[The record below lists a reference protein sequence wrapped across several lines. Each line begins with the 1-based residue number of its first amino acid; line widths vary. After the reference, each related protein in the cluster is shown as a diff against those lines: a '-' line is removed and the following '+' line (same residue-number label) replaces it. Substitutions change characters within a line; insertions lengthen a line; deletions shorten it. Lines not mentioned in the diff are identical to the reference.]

1 VTKPFSP
8 RWQGRGYILTLVLAI
23 GVVITIG
30 IGTMLMYLSSANRTT
45 GRLKANRG
53 CFYAVDGANRDISRL
68 LVDELGKRD
77 SSKVLGSDLKETL
90 QVHFGYGGYGG
101 IMVPGYRIPDFAADV
116 DVSDAA
122 AELAGSVPSGLLEG
136 LSGFRREFRFALRV
150 ERVATRN
157 VCEASQAI
165 EALRVPISNFAYF
178 ASQNAE
184 IQPRLATSF
193 TIPTGNS
200 SSSVSSVAYVNGDLC
215 GNTRTR
221 LPRTLLTGSVTTACS
236 GEAPVF
242 RHCVDSSC
250 SADLLV
256 AAAKS
261 RVQTNLKGQPPLL
274 ADIANVVPKLLF
286 AFDPPVARVGRD
298 AEGATVSNDG
308 TMRFMMDPPRA
319 LENEEARRKRIG
331 ARADIRII
339 DGVVYLKNLADP
351 EAWPGIKVHSDHR
364 GIVPA
369 NRTGNEAGLILGS
382 NEDLGHDP
390 AIQIDGTNWSAYD
403 NATPGIIS
411 YGAIVPAPGLPGRYL
426 PAYRPV
432 DVTPASCTTGAD
444 AVLQPYTVA
453 SSCVV
458 GSELSRLRAG
468 AGTGF
473 VDLARGNSK
482 DRNGVAFDRRILP
495 INIDLD
501 ALAAAL
507 SANAPLRARFS
518 TDELSIYVTSTWSG
532 SMNGVGNAALPSE
545 AVLGPATALSGVPND
560 AVRTGDGQVVP
571 AMPLC
576 SEASEA
582 DSAEVDLPACSATS
596 NALRINAVRVLPV
609 SNTSGR
615 DASRRLTIATD
626 LPLYIV
632 ADQFDNV
639 TNRGN
644 PIEVIADSLTIL
656 PNNWSDANAQWSTN
670 TPLPAA
676 AATAPVRLFGSFMV
690 GALPSTASRYGGGAE
705 RALRAMVPGLRV
717 QLFGSLAQP
726 FTAVFS
732 GPPGVLASDT
742 SGTTF
747 EWPSIL
753 NVAVTRTTP
762 TILLFAPGVSV
773 PDRRRLCGYGGF
785 NSYGGYGGYG
795 GGYGGCG

>member
-1 VTKPFSP
+1 MKTLSR

-53 CFYAVDGANRDISRL
+53 CFYAVDGANRDVSRL

-77 SSKVLGSDLKETL
+77 SSKVLGADLKETL
-90 QVHFGYGGYGG
+90 QGPLGYGGYGG
-101 IMVPGYRIPDFAADV
+101 IMPPGYRIPDFAADV

-122 AELAGSVPSGLLEG
+122 AELPGSVPSGLLEG
-136 LSGFRREFRFALRV
+136 LTGFRREFRFALRV
-150 ERVATRN
+150 EREATRN
-157 VCEASQAI
+157 VCEASQSI
-165 EALRVPISNFAYF
+165 EALRVPITNFAFF

-184 IQPRLATSF
+184 IQPRLSTSF
-193 TIPTGNS
+193 TIPTGHS
-200 SSSVSSVAYVNGDLC
+200 SSTVSSIAYVNGDLC
-215 GNTRTR
+215 GNTRTL
-221 LPRTLLTGSVTTACS
+221 LPRTLLTGTVTTACS
-236 GEAPVF
+236 GESPVF

-250 SADLLV
+250 SGDLLV
-256 AAAKS
+256 TAAKD
-261 RVQTNLKGQPPLL
+261 RVQTNLKGQAPLL
-274 ADIANVVPKLLF
+274 ADSADVVPKLLF
-286 AFDPPVARVGRD
+286 AFDPPVARDGRG
-298 AEGATVSNDG
+298 AEGARVSNDG

-319 LENEEARRKRIG
+319 LENVEARRKRI
-331 ARADIRII
+331 AAKADIRII
-339 DGVVYLKNLADP
+339 DGVVYLKDGADP

-364 GIVPA
+364 GLVPA
-369 NRTGNEAGLILGS
+369 HKTGNDASSILG
-382 NEDLGHDP
+382 NGEDLGHDP
-390 AIQIDGTNWSAYD
+390 NIQVDGTNWSAYD
-403 NATPGIIS
+403 NATPGIVS
-411 YGAIVPAPGLPGRYL
+411 YGAIVPAPGLPGRYF

-432 DVTPASCTTGAD
+432 DVTPAACTTGAD

-453 SSCVV
+453 PACVV

-473 VDLARGNSK
+473 VDLARGDSK
-482 DRNGVAFDRRILP
+482 DRNGVAFDKRILP

-518 TDELSIYVTSTWSG
+518 GDELSIYVTATWSG
-532 SMNGVGNAALPSE
+532 SMNGVGNAAVPAE
-545 AVLGPATALSGVPND
+545 AVLGAATSLTGVPND
-560 AVRTGDGQVVP
+560 AVRTGDGQIVP

-576 SEASEA
+576 SEAGEA
-582 DSAEVDLPACSATS
+582 ASVEVDLPACSATS
-596 NALRINAVRVLPV
+596 NALRINAVRVLPATNV
-609 SNTSGR
+609 AGR
-615 DASRRLTIATD
+615 DTSRRLTIATD

-632 ADQFDNV
+632 ADQSNNV
-639 TNRGN
+639 TSRGN
-644 PIEVIADSLTIL
+644 PIEIIADSVTVM
-656 PNNWSDANAQWSTN
+656 PTNWSDANAQWSTN
-670 TPLPAA
+670 TPLPATT
-676 AATAPVRLFGSFMV
+676 ATLSLVGSFMV
-690 GALPSTASRYGGGAE
+690 GALPSTAARYGGGAE
-705 RALRAMVPGLRV
+705 RALRAMVPGSRV
-717 QLFGSLAQP
+717 ALFGSLAQP

-732 GPPGVLASDT
+732 GPPGALASDT

-747 EWPSIL
+747 AWLSIL

-762 TILLFAPGVSV
+762 TILLFAPGISV